1 VSQPRD
7 YWSTKPSIPVGT
19 RILRIVCDFIDTQMS
34 RVVPKANAGIEL
46 SANYTYNKKFFSL
59 AKRKTQDFMDLAFF
73 LALFSVHDVLTCT
86 CVLQLEFCNLLITE
100 KRRKNDVDLNVFTI
114 SIF

>member
-1 VSQPRD
+1 MGMTILLHQTLISKVFVPKKWSMPVSQPRD

-46 SANYTYNKKFFSL
+46 SANYTYTKKFFCL
-59 AKRKTQDFMDLAFF
+59 AKKNKKHRISWIWLFF
-73 LALFSVHDVLTCT
+73 LHCFRYKM
-86 CVLQLEFCNLLITE
+86 F
-100 KRRKNDVDLNVFTI
+100 
-114 SIF
+114 